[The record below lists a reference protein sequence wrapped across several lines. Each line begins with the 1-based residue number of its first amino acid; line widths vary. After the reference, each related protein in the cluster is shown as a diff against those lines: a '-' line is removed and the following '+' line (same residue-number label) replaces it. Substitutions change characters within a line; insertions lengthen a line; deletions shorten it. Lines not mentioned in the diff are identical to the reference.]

1 MLHVMGLSEPA
12 FALVLAGFFFLLFSL
27 FLLLMYIEGKRNAR
41 KMREKERLQRAFR
54 ADAKA
59 DARPQS
65 TKDKSATLDA

>member
-12 FALVLAGFFFLLFSL
+12 FALVLGGFFLLLISL
-27 FLLLMYIEGKRNAR
+27 FLLLMYIDGKRNAR

-59 DARPQS
+59 DAHPQG
-65 TKDKSATLDA
+65 TKDKSFTFHA